1 MKISRSTA
9 VIKRVFTDLKN
20 GPRELVLIFLI
31 PLAFMIIFG
40 VVFQG
45 DVKDV
50 HVLVVNNDQWV
61 GNSSLSKKVISNL
74 DKGVLDV
81 GYASNES
88 DAIASVQ
95 NGHAYAVIVF
105 PVQFTQNVYATAHTS
120 PANTCSSVVLTSS
133 ASGSSAPI
141 AVQSN
146 QTNSPEQVLQKAAVP
161 VTQTVLKGTFTSN
174 NATSQPRA
182 SIHVLEDRSNV
193 DVANAIMA
201 SVNAAVFKTMNET
214 GQAPPMSV
222 NGSVAIYGTNARFID
237 FFCPGI
243 IILGVWSLTTLF
255 TLQAFVTERGS
266 GTLFRLLASPL
277 KETDLVIGYAVAYGF
292 VGVAQAAVLLV
303 VGILV
308 FHVTVAGNVLLAFI
322 TLALLV
328 IVSEALGILVSSIA
342 HGEREAAQFGPLLV
356 LFPLLLSGIIW
367 PLEAIPAWLRP
378 ASYLLP
384 TSFAVDGLRSVF
396 LRGWGLEHIWADIVA
411 LLIFAV
417 VFMAGA
423 IIVLKRRS

>member
-9 VIKRVFTDLKN
+9 VVKRVFTDLKN
-20 GPRELVLIFLI
+20 GPRELALLFFI

-45 DVKDV
+45 DIKDV

-61 GNSSLSKKVISNL
+61 GNSSLSKKVVSNL
-74 DKGVLDV
+74 DKGVLNV

-105 PVQFTQNVYATAHTS
+105 PAQFTQNVYASAHTS
-120 PANTCSSVVLTSS
+120 PANTCSSVTSTSS
-133 ASGSSAPI
+133 ASSVSALL

-146 QTNSPEQVLQKAAVP
+146 QTNPPEQVLQKAAASVS
-161 VTQTVLKGTFTSN
+161 QTALNGTFTSH
-174 NATSQPRA
+174 NATPQQQA
-182 SIHVLEDRSNV
+182 SIRVLEDRSNV

-201 SVNAAVFKTMNET
+201 SVNAAVFETMNET
-214 GQAPPMSV
+214 GQAPPISV

-237 FFCPGI
+237 FFCPGMI
-243 IILGVWSLTTLF
+243 TLGVWSLTTLF

-292 VGVAQAAVLLV
+292 VGVAQAVVLLV

-308 FHVTVAGNVLLAFI
+308 FHVTLVGNILIAFV

-328 IVSEALGILVSSIA
+328 IVSEALGILISSIA
-342 HGEREAAQFGPLLV
+342 HGEREAAQFGPVLV
-356 LFPLLLSGIIW
+356 LFPILLSGIVW
-367 PLEAIPAWLRP
+367 PLEAIPAWLRG

-384 TSFAVDGLRSVF
+384 TSYAVDGLRSVF
-396 LRGWGLEHIWADIVA
+396 LRGWGLEHIWTDIVA
-411 LLIFAV
+411 LFVFAV

-423 IIVLKRRS
+423 IFVLKRRS